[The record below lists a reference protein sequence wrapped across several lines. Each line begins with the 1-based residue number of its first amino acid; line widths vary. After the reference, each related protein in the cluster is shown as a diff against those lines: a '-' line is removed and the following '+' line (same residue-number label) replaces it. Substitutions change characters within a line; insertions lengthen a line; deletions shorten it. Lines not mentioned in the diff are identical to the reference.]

1 MAENNSVENKTSV
14 SPSKKKGMSFA
25 LSAFIVGLG
34 TVIVKFSGLI
44 RDIVVSMRFS
54 QDIYRDSYSLAFN
67 IPDLFF
73 NLLVGGAIYSTVAPF
88 LSAKLAVGKEKEG
101 VRVVSIFIS
110 IVCIAM
116 LIVCTLGTIFSE
128 PLYALYALG
137 KEDINEEVL
146 VLAAKASKFLFP
158 QIFFIMLAALCNG
171 ILTAY
176 RKFTITSFG
185 PVLYNVLVILS
196 IYILGGNSQK
206 NLVMTTAGI
215 LVSTAIYFVCQY
227 TLGFSQMKQFRFSF
241 HPTNKDFLML
251 FRRAVPILISASI
264 TQINVIVLNHFA
276 LPFDEG
282 SIWGFKNASSIWQ
295 IPYTVF
301 VVAITT
307 VMTPELAGDY
317 ESRNYPKAS
326 ELVSRSLK
334 SALFMTIPSAAFI
347 AVMNIDVVKAIY
359 QWSSSY
365 TERNAQTAA
374 MFLVG
379 FCSAIV
385 TATVIHVFNQA
396 FYAIGQTKIPLF
408 AGILGLVVNPVACQ
422 ILISAG
428 VGPLSLSLAY
438 SITNLCQMIMLAIAY
453 CLRKELAPHG
463 IVKFLV
469 KSALCAVIMAGAVFF
484 MDKLVPATGGKI
496 MQLTII
502 ACKGVL
508 AVLIYFTVA
517 VLFRMEEA
525 TYWIDKFFKKKKAV
539 RKTAS

>member
-1 MAENNSVENKTSV
+1 MAENNSVENKTFV

-347 AVMNIDVVKAIY
+347 AVMNIDVVKAVY

>member
-1 MAENNSVENKTSV
+1 
-14 SPSKKKGMSFA
+14 MSFA

-347 AVMNIDVVKAIY
+347 AVMNIDVVKAVY